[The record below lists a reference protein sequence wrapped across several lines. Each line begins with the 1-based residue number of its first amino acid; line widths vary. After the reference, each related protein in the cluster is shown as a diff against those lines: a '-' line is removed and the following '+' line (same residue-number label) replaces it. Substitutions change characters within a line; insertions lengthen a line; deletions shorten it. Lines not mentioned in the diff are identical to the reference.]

1 MSCYTSARG
10 ISEKPR
16 LPRQAPPGCRVQTR
30 HSSHLPFLLSGNTR
44 TKMKGFKIPA
54 NLMEEKSETAVC
66 TESSSTPKHNVTR
79 FLQSQPKQND
89 ASPPAKVPPNPT
101 AFIRSVADSISSQPL
116 PSYDPDVWGVLTA
129 ISNHA
134 RKRHKGMNMLLT
146 ADEHCIGR
154 NVEDVHFQIE
164 STAVSAYHCTIYRK
178 RVTGDDAENSSNC
191 YAPVFLKDT
200 STNGTYLNWEKLK
213 KNSPEM
219 KIQHGDIIS
228 FSAPPQHEL
237 AFAYVYREVHGST
250 PSTEGAAGKRKADE
264 LVSENKRLKGIG
276 IGAPEGPISLDDFWS
291 LQQSNREL
299 RKQKLESEVLTI
311 DTLHNENHAT
321 MECNENEI
329 KEMRYKIVRTFF
341 YELNKLHTLLD
352 IRQKEAVD
360 VGRILAEQRHVIED
374 LNERLSAST
383 QSCAEANEIMKSQKA
398 SIAELKTQLYVE
410 RDQRREEQER
420 AGADLKAA
428 VERAQIEAQEELK
441 QHSDV
446 ALKRE
451 REQQEVVNKLEDS
464 VRMSSLQVESL
475 ATKLEDT
482 RKKLVNSENKVCQLE
497 TQVCEERH
505 ASANARKRVEELE
518 HEMKGLRKELES
530 EKAAQ
535 EEAWAK
541 VSALELEIS
550 AAMQDIDC
558 EKRRLKGARERI
570 MLQETQ
576 LRAFYSTTE
585 EISMLYAKQQEQLKA
600 MQRTLEDEDNDENTS
615 IDIDLNVLN
624 GNVCGTLVSEK
635 ETTACHRKCVQKA
648 GSTSSPQRID
658 ISSDEA
664 SVTEKHD
671 CGIRSQEE
679 GENTQE
685 ADFTSGDC
693 LVKVGIGSDLDGNGT
708 TPVHGGGPVG
718 TGHVLETEN
727 VGLEGERH
735 IDLKKCGTVGGDRMQ
750 LDDETHV
757 HETDEPVQ
765 TCRET
770 SHNSQSNGRMEYKK
784 SMEDTEGCA
793 IKTPDL
799 LASEVIGSW
808 ACSTAPSVHGDN
820 GSPKSGENDEGVR
833 DSGGLVAESQSTP
846 SSEAAAAR
854 GNHEHRALSEMI
866 GIVAPDLR
874 QQFAGATQDFDQ
886 QRENQGSTSDSDT
899 EDCVESHDDNVVK
912 TVISISDEEI
922 GPIKEADDGQQNDDP
937 MDEDEEA
944 TQEDSVAWH

>member
-1 MSCYTSARG
+1 
-10 ISEKPR
+10 
-16 LPRQAPPGCRVQTR
+16 
-30 HSSHLPFLLSGNTR
+30 
-44 TKMKGFKIPA
+44 
-54 NLMEEKSETAVC
+54 MEEKSEIGVC
-66 TESSSTPKHNVTR
+66 TESSLIPKHNVSQY
-79 FLQSQPKQND
+79 LQSQPKQND

-101 AFIRSVADSISSQPL
+101 ALIRSVADNISSQPL

-178 RVTGDDAENSSNC
+178 SVASDDAENSSNC
-191 YAPVFLKDT
+191 YASVFLKDT

-237 AFAYVYREVHGST
+237 AFAYVYLEVHRSAL
-250 PSTEGAAGKRKADE
+250 STEGAAGKRKADE
-264 LVSENKRLKGIG
+264 FVSENKRLKGIG
-276 IGAPEGPISLDDFWS
+276 IGAPEGPISLDDFRS

-299 RKQKLESEVLTI
+299 RKQLESEVLTI
-311 DTLHNENHAT
+311 DTLHNENRAT

-341 YELNKLHTLLD
+341 YELNKLRDLLD
-352 IRQKEAVD
+352 IRQKEAID
-360 VGRILAEQRHVIED
+360 VVRMLAKQRHVIDD
-374 LNERLSAST
+374 LNERLSASM
-383 QSCAEANEIMKSQKA
+383 QLCAEANEIMKSQKA
-398 SIAELKTQLYVE
+398 SIAELKAQLHEE

-428 VERAQIEAQEELK
+428 IERAQIEAQEELK

-451 REQQEVVNKLEDS
+451 REQQEVMNKLEDS

-475 ATKLEDT
+475 ATILEDT
-482 RKKLVNSENKVCQLE
+482 RQKLVNSENKVCQLE

-505 ASANARKRVEELE
+505 ASVNARKRVEELE
-518 HEMKGLRKELES
+518 LEMKGLRKELES
-530 EKAAQ
+530 EKQAAQ

-541 VSALELEIS
+541 VSALELAIS
-550 AAMQDIDC
+550 AAMQDVDC
-558 EKRRLKGARERI
+558 ERRWLKGTRERI
-570 MLQETQ
+570 MLRETQ

-585 EISMLYAKQQEQLKA
+585 EISILYAKQQEQLKA
-600 MQRTLEDEDNDENTS
+600 MQRTLEDGDNNENTS

-624 GNVCGTLVSEK
+624 GNVSGTLVSEK
-635 ETTACHRKCVQKA
+635 ETTACHGKCVQKVA
-648 GSTSSPQRID
+648 STSSAQRID

-671 CGIRSQEE
+671 CGIRSQED

-693 LVKVGIGSDLDGNGT
+693 LVKGGIGSHLDGTGT
-708 TPVHGGGPVG
+708 TPVHKGGPVG
-718 TGHVLETEN
+718 TEHVLETESL
-727 VGLEGERH
+727 GLEGERH
-735 IDLKKCGTVGGDRMQ
+735 IDLKKCGTLDGDRMQ

-757 HETDEPVQ
+757 QETGEHVR
-765 TCRET
+765 TCPET
-770 SHNSQSNGRMEYKK
+770 THNSQSNGRMEYKK
-784 SMEDTEGCA
+784 SMENAEGCT
-793 IKTPDL
+793 IKTADL
-799 LASEVIGSW
+799 LASEVIGSR
-808 ACSTAPSVHGDN
+808 ACSTAPTVHGDN

-874 QQFAGATQDFDQ
+874 QQFAGATQEFDQ
-886 QRENQGSTSDSDT
+886 QRENQGSISDSDT
-899 EDCVESHDDNVVK
+899 EDCVESDDDNVVK

-922 GPIKEADDGQQNDDP
+922 EASKEADDGQQNDDP